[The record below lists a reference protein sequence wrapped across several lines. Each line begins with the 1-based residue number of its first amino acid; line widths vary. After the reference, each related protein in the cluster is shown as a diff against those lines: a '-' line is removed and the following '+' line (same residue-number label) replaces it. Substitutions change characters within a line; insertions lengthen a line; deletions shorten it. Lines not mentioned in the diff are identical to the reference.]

1 MVAVVGNAATMVK
14 KAGVN
19 TGNMMHGAAARNLL
33 VKHINMP
40 MRAWTEAEIEHLNEA
55 CSHIVFV
62 AANGIRPGAPDTHP
76 FARFQSA
83 LNQNI
88 LRTKLPVVVL
98 GLGAQQALIAEPT
111 TAIPKPSLDLLNTIS
126 DRAVSIAVRGENTA
140 DFLGRIGIKNT
151 SVLGC
156 QSCFYHM
163 RPRFDPPIKAPV
175 ALRKIAFN
183 YTYPG
188 NEVPLID
195 TAIREGYSPFG
206 QEEFAEAGICD
217 GDFTLFQESP
227 KLHNFFRQSAVGR
240 DTYVDW
246 IKRQFQQF
254 YDMPSWLAA
263 IKPYDFSFGTR
274 FHGNMAALQSGVPAL
289 WIVHDARTK
298 ELCDYHKLPYML
310 LGQAKNVRS
319 VSEFAEAADYGPFQK
334 AYAGNYARLYD
345 YITQAGI
352 AHKMPEPVL

>member
-1 MVAVVGNAATMVK
+1 LVAVVGNAATMVK

-40 MRAWTEAEIEHLNEA
+40 ARAWTEAEVEHLNEA

-76 FARFQSA
+76 FARFQSVVH
-83 LNQNI
+83 QNI
-88 LRTKLPVVVL
+88 LRTRLPVVVL
-98 GLGAQQALIAEPT
+98 GLGVQQALAADST
-111 TAIPKPSLDLLNTIS
+111 TAIPKPSLDLLRTIS
-126 DRAVSIAVRGENTA
+126 DRAVNIAVRGENSA

-151 SVLGC
+151 EVLGC

-163 RPRFDPPIKAPV
+163 RPTFDLSIKASDTP
-175 ALRKIAFN
+175 RRIAFN

-188 NEVPLID
+188 KESPLID
-195 TAIREGYSPFG
+195 TAIREGYSLFG
-206 QEEFAEAGICD
+206 QEEFAESDILD
-217 GDFTLFQESP
+217 GDFTRFEESP
-227 KLHNFFRQSAVGR
+227 KLRNFFRQSRVDR
-240 DTYVDW
+240 DTYVNW
-246 IKRQFQQF
+246 IKHRFQQF

-263 IKPYDFSFGTR
+263 IKPYDFSLGTR
-274 FHGNMAALQSGVPAL
+274 FHGNMAAVQSGVPAL

-298 ELCDYHKLPYML
+298 ELCDYLKLPYMML
-310 LGQAKNVRS
+310 QKAKNVSS
-319 VSEFAEAADYGPFQK
+319 VTEFAEAADYGPFQK

-345 YITQAGI
+345 YITEAGV
-352 AHKMPEPVL
+352 AHKMPKPVP